1 MRFINDTNGPAPCG
15 PYSHSVKT
23 GNLLYTSG
31 QVPFDPVSGA
41 LVGSTIQEQT
51 EQTMKNLESLLSSAG
66 LAMNNIVKV
75 TVFLVN
81 WDDFAAFNEVY
92 SRFMQGHQP
101 ARTTVEV
108 SRIAQGALLE
118 LDAIVEFP

>member
-1 MRFINDTNGPAPCG
+1 
-15 PYSHSVKT
+15 
-23 GNLLYTSG
+23 
-31 QVPFDPVSGA
+31 
-41 LVGSTIQEQT
+41 
-51 EQTMKNLESLLSSAG
+51 
-66 LAMNNIVKV
+66 MNNIVKV

-108 SRIAQGALLE
+108 SRIAQGAPLPALGE
-118 LDAIVEFP
+118 DKVCDYCPARGLCRRDFRATPQQPANQAANA